1 MTPANKIQ
9 NKKMD
14 ADQRLKDIFGN
25 NTPYDVPDGYFD
37 ALSTRVVE
45 ACKNKDQA
53 GNPGLFLRPA
63 FRRVVAA
70 AAVLFL
76 AALVITVV
84 FTNRQT
90 ETDAFT
96 DYTLEEVYRFNI
108 NNLAEFEEA
117 YLLSLISDDNIDN
130 LLIMEE
136 ESSDISDDEI
146 ISYLLAENHVEYYAF
161 TDY

>member
-14 ADQRLKDIFGN
+14 ADQQLKDIFGN

-37 ALSTRVVE
+37 ALSARVVDS
-45 ACKNKDQA
+45 CKKKVQNRS
-53 GNPGLFLRPA
+53 LFLHPV
-63 FRRVVAA
+63 FRRVAAA

-117 YLLSLISDDNIDN
+117 YLLSLISDDNIDK

-136 ESSDISDDEI
+136 ESSDISDDDI

>member
-25 NTPYDVPDGYFD
+25 DTPYDVPDGYFD
-37 ALSTRVVE
+37 ALSARVVDS
-45 ACKNKDQA
+45 CKKKVQNRS
-53 GNPGLFLRPA
+53 LFLHPV
-63 FRRVVAA
+63 FRRVAAA

-90 ETDAFT
+90 ETDAFS
-96 DYTLEEVYRFNI
+96 DYTLDEVYRFNI

-117 YLLSLISDDNIDN
+117 YLLSLISDDNIDK

>member
-37 ALSTRVVE
+37 ALSDRVVDS
-45 ACKNKDQA
+45 CKKKKQNRS
-53 GNPGLFLRPA
+53 LFLHPV

-70 AAVLFL
+70 AAVLLL

-84 FTNRQT
+84 FTNRQK

-117 YLLSLISDDNIDN
+117 YLLSLISDDNIDK

>member
-37 ALSTRVVE
+37 TLSARVVDS
-45 ACKNKDQA
+45 CKKKVQNRS
-53 GNPGLFLRPA
+53 LFLHPV
-63 FRRVVAA
+63 FRRVAAA

-117 YLLSLISDDNIDN
+117 YLLSLISDDNIDK

-136 ESSDISDDEI
+136 ESSDISDDDI

-161 TDY
+161 TD

>member
-1 MTPANKIQ
+1 M
-9 NKKMD
+9 
-14 ADQRLKDIFGN
+14 
-25 NTPYDVPDGYFD
+25 
-37 ALSTRVVE
+37 
-45 ACKNKDQA
+45 
-53 GNPGLFLRPA
+53 
-63 FRRVVAA
+63 
-70 AAVLFL
+70 FL

-117 YLLSLISDDNIDN
+117 YLLSLISDDNIDK

-136 ESSDISDDEI
+136 ESSDISDDDI

>member
-37 ALSTRVVE
+37 ALSDRVVDS
-45 ACKNKDQA
+45 CKKKKQNRS
-53 GNPGLFLRPA
+53 LFLHPV

-70 AAVLFL
+70 AAVLLL

-84 FTNRQT
+84 FTNRHT

-117 YLLSLISDDNIDN
+117 YLLSLISDDNIDK